1 MSIDCLRRKTK
12 DRVGSLVGCNFFHIQ
27 CCALILNLIVP
38 DGIKDLY
45 ESIFKVHNVARYVKS
60 SPNIYEKF
68 KACVKKEK
76 IQSKSLLCLDVST
89 RHNLLDNR
97 NLWLHLKGWR
107 MMMDISFNILRIHQV
122 ILLSF

>member
-1 MSIDCLRRKTK
+1 MPIDCLRRKTK

-89 RHNLLDNR
+89 RQNLLDIR
-97 NLWLHLKGWR
+97 KCIEIYGC
-107 MMMDISFNILRIHQV
+107 I
-122 ILLSF
+122 